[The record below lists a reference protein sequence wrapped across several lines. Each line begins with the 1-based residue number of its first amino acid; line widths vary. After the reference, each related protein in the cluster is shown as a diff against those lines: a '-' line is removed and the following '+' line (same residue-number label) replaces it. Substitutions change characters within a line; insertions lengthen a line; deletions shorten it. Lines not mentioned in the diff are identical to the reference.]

1 MYIRGKKLTEGIT
14 DTSPVLSALLLKLSI
29 LLPSLQLGTLPLL
42 SNTSSNEMW
51 RRIRLLTIICR
62 MQPYLFHNRC
72 KKCSSGYILVC
83 GWNLMSRVSRWNHF
97 MGMSPV
103 ELGWGRKSNSLSQHI
118 PPPFTLQTTVSFSN
132 PLPYNEAPFTTMNHP
147 LPYNEHPL
155 PHNEPPFTIQWT
167 PFTTQWTAFNHTIN
181 TLYHYNEHL
190 LPYNEHTLPH
200 ILP

>member
-118 PPPFTLQTTVSFSN
+118 PPPFTTGNPSN
-132 PLPYNEAPFTTMNHP
+132 NRFLFQPFTIQWST
-147 LPYNEHPL
+147 LY
-155 PHNEPPFTIQWT
+155 HNEPPFTIQWT
-167 PFTTQWTAFNHTIN
+167 PFTTQWTTLYYTVN
-181 TLYHYNEHL
+181 TLYHTMNSL
-190 LPYNEHTLPH
+190 
-200 ILP
+200 